1 MASIALQPAQPSSPR
16 CLQLRCS
23 PRSLAARDGFNCLL
37 QPGSPRWLQLPA
49 AARQPAM
56 PLVAAAGYVR
66 RPLEWHCSTPAG
78 LFLALVIG
86 ALSGYTGLSSGVI

>member
-1 MASIALQPAQPSSPR
+1 MASIALQPVQPAMASIALQPVQPVMASIALQPA
-16 CLQLRCS
+16 
-23 PRSLAARDGFNCLL
+23 

-56 PLVAAAGYVR
+56 PSVAAAGYVR

-78 LFLALVIG
+78 LFLALVTG
-86 ALSGYTGLSSGVI
+86 ALSGCTGLGSGVV